1 MTCWQFRRRNL
12 NVFFHGYVGQQN
24 PIFNEVK
31 IVDFFKRYGRL
42 LLKNNPN
49 RPFWLADPLLCSQ
62 NPDRST
68 FH

>member
-1 MTCWQFRRRNL
+1 MVTSVNKILFL
-12 NVFFHGYVGQQN
+12 
-24 PIFNEVK
+24 NEVK
-31 IVDFFKRYGRL
+31 IVPFLKDTADY